1 MGRRWSWWSKRR
13 NGITGGSTRVNS
25 VVLQEE
31 GLSPLQTQE
40 EKGHEHRVV
49 GTNDTRGR
57 HEEEVDI
64 ADRRLFA
71 RYPGGV

>member
-1 MGRRWSWWSKRR
+1 M
-13 NGITGGSTRVNS
+13 
-25 VVLQEE
+25 VLQEE